1 MAGLSTIKRGYS
13 LSADPVVAV
22 QELHT
27 AIAQPDIA
35 LAVFFCSSAY
45 DLDALA
51 AELRGRF
58 PGVALIGCTTAGE
71 ITPMGYQ
78 EGSITGFSIGGA
90 GSRAVTTRIDRL
102 GDCAIS
108 AGFLAAEELMSRL
121 SQGGAPVSDTN
132 TFGLMLIDGMSA
144 REEVVVSTIHWGMGT
159 IPLLGGSAGDDM
171 HLSNTFVYH
180 DGAFRTNAALLALVQ
195 IDVPFRTFNTK
206 HFRGTEEK
214 LVVTRAD
221 PERRLVLEL
230 NAAPAAAEYARIV
243 GCDVADLSAE
253 MFGER
258 TLMVKIGGEFYV
270 RSIQKAGP
278 DGSLTFYSAIE
289 QGVVL
294 TLASPGDLIADL
306 RDMFAALQN
315 DIGPPQL
322 VIGFDCVL
330 RGLEME
336 RRQVRH
342 AAGRIMSDNNVV
354 GFATYGEQYHA
365 LHLNHTFTGV
375 AIGHNAFQDPSPA
388 LANEAGAR
396 RAAVGG

>member
-1 MAGLSTIKRGYS
+1 MPGRSHIKRGYS
-13 LSADPVVAV
+13 LSTDPATAV
-22 QELHT
+22 RELHE
-27 AIAQPDIA
+27 AIAQPDAA
-35 LAVFFCSSAY
+35 LAVFFCSSTY

-51 AELRGRF
+51 AELNVRF
-58 PGVALIGCTTAGE
+58 AGVTLIGCTTAGE
-71 ITPMGYQ
+71 ITPVGYQ
-78 EGSITGFSIGGA
+78 DGSITGFTIGGA

-108 AGFLAAEELMSRL
+108 AGFLAAEELMGQL
-121 SQGGAPVSDTN
+121 SQGGAPVNDTN

-180 DGAFRTNAALLALVQ
+180 DGAFRNNSALLALVQ
-195 IDVPFRTFNTK
+195 IDAPFRTFNTK
-206 HFRGTEEK
+206 HFRGTDEK
-214 LVVTRAD
+214 LVVTKAD

-243 GCDVADLSAE
+243 GCKVSDLSAE
-253 MFGER
+253 VFGER

-306 RDMFAALQN
+306 RDTFETLQE

-330 RGLEME
+330 RGLDME

-342 AAGRIMSDNNVV
+342 LAGRLMAENNVI

-365 LHLNHTFTGV
+365 MHLNQTFTGV
-375 AIGHNAFQDPSPA
+375 AIG
-388 LANEAGAR
+388 
-396 RAAVGG
+396 RAAAQ

>member
-1 MAGLSTIKRGYS
+1 MPGLSHIKRGYS
-13 LSADPVVAV
+13 LSTDPATAV
-22 QELHT
+22 RELHE
-27 AIAQPDIA
+27 AIAQPDAA
-35 LAVFFCSSAY
+35 LAVFFCSSTY
-45 DLDALA
+45 DLDDLA
-51 AELRGRF
+51 AELKLRF
-58 PGVALIGCTTAGE
+58 AGVTLIGCTTAGE
-71 ITPMGYQ
+71 ITPVGYQ
-78 EGSITGFSIGGA
+78 DGSITGFTIGGA

-108 AGFLAAEELMSRL
+108 AGFLAAEELMAQL
-121 SQGGAPVSDTN
+121 SQSGTPVNETN

-180 DGAFRTNAALLALVQ
+180 DGAFRNNAALLALVQ
-195 IDVPFRTFNTK
+195 IDAPFRTFNTK
-206 HFRGTEEK
+206 HFRGTDEK
-214 LVVTRAD
+214 LVVTKAD

-243 GCDVADLSAE
+243 GCKVNDLSAE
-253 MFGER
+253 IFGER

-270 RSIQKAGP
+270 RSIQKAGM

-306 RDMFAALQN
+306 RDMFEALQD

-342 AAGRIMSDNNVV
+342 LAGRLMADNNVV

-365 LHLNHTFTGV
+365 MHLNQTFTGV
-375 AIGHNAFQDPSPA
+375 AIG
-388 LANEAGAR
+388 
-396 RAAVGG
+396 RAAAQ

>member
-1 MAGLSTIKRGYS
+1 VR
-13 LSADPVVAV
+13 
-22 QELHT
+22 ELH
-27 AIAQPDIA
+27 AGIAQPDTA
-35 LAVFFCSSAY
+35 LVVFFCSSAY
-45 DLDALA
+45 NLDALA
-51 AELRGRF
+51 VELRGRF
-58 PGVALIGCTTAGE
+58 DGVTLIGCTTAGE
-71 ITPMGYQ
+71 ITPLGYQ
-78 EGSITGFSIGGA
+78 EGSITGFSIGGL
-90 GSRAVTTRIDRL
+90 GSRAVTTRIDCL

-121 SQGGAPVSDTN
+121 TQTGPPVTDTN

-180 DGAFRTNAALLALVQ
+180 EGAFRSNAALLALVQ
-195 IDVPFRTFNTK
+195 IDAPFRTFNTK
-206 HFRGTEEK
+206 HFRGSEEK
-214 LVVTRAD
+214 LVVTKAD
-221 PERRLVLEL
+221 PERRLVMEL
-230 NAAPAAAEYARIV
+230 NAAPAAAEYARFV
-243 GCDVADLSAE
+243 GCRAADLSSE
-253 MFGER
+253 IFGER
-258 TLMVKIGGEFYV
+258 TLMVKIGGEYYV
-270 RSIQKAGP
+270 RSIQRAHR
-278 DGSLTFYSAIE
+278 DESLTFYSAIE

-306 RDMFAALQN
+306 RDMFAALQS

-342 AAGRIMSDNNVV
+342 VVGRLMSDNNVI

-365 LHLNHTFTGV
+365 MHLNHTFTGV
-375 AIGHNAFQDPSPA
+375 AIGRTAS
-388 LANEAGAR
+388 L
-396 RAAVGG
+396 

>member
-1 MAGLSTIKRGYS
+1 MPGLSHIKRGYS
-13 LSADPVVAV
+13 LSTDPATAV
-22 QELHT
+22 RELHD
-27 AIAQPDIA
+27 AIHQPDAA

-51 AELRGRF
+51 AELNVHF
-58 PGVALIGCTTAGE
+58 AGVTLIGCTTAGE
-71 ITPMGYQ
+71 ITPVGY
-78 EGSITGFSIGGA
+78 EDGSITGFSIGGA

-108 AGFLAAEELMSRL
+108 AGFLAAEELMGQL
-121 SQGGAPVSDTN
+121 SQGGVALNDTN

-180 DGAFRTNAALLALVQ
+180 DGAFRNNAALLALVQ
-195 IDVPFRTFNTK
+195 IDAPFRTFNTK
-206 HFRGTEEK
+206 HFRGTDEK
-214 LVVTRAD
+214 LVVTKAD

-243 GCDVADLSAE
+243 GCAVSELSAE
-253 MFGER
+253 IFGER

-270 RSIQKAGP
+270 RSIQKAGT

-294 TLASPGDLIADL
+294 TVASPGDLIADL
-306 RDMFAALQN
+306 RDMFAALQEEL
-315 DIGPPQL
+315 GPPQL

-342 AAGRIMSDNNVV
+342 LAGRIMAENNVV

-365 LHLNHTFTGV
+365 MHLNQTFTGV
-375 AIGHNAFQDPSPA
+375 AIG
-388 LANEAGAR
+388 
-396 RAAVGG
+396 RAAAQ

>member
-1 MAGLSTIKRGYS
+1 MPGLAQIRRGFSLST
-13 LSADPVVAV
+13 DPATAV
-22 QELHT
+22 GELHD
-27 AIAQPDIA
+27 AIAQPAAAIV
-35 LAVFFCSSAY
+35 VFFCSSAY
-45 DLDALA
+45 DLDALG
-51 AELRGRF
+51 AELQRRF
-58 PGVALIGCTTAGE
+58 AGVTLIGCTTAGE

-90 GSRAVTTRIDRL
+90 GSRAVTTRIDCL

-108 AGFLAAEELMSRL
+108 AGFLAAEELMGRL
-121 SQGGAPVSDTN
+121 SQGGPPVTDTN

-171 HLSNTFVYH
+171 HLSDTFIYH
-180 DGAFRTNAALLALVQ
+180 DGAFRSNAALLALVQ
-195 IDVPFRTFNTK
+195 LDAPFRTFNTK

-214 LVVTRAD
+214 LVVTKAD

-230 NAAPAAAEYARIV
+230 NAAPAAAEYARTA
-243 GCDVADLSAE
+243 GCKVSDLSAE

-258 TLMVKIGGEFYV
+258 TLMVKIGGEYYV
-270 RSIQKAGP
+270 RSIQKAHA

-306 RDMFAALQN
+306 RDMFTALQN

-336 RRQVRH
+336 RRQIRH
-342 AAGRIMSDNNVV
+342 VAGRLMADNNVV
-354 GFATYGEQYHA
+354 GFATYGEQYQA
-365 LHLNHTFTGV
+365 MHLNHTFTGV
-375 AIGHNAFQDPSPA
+375 AIGRTAT
-388 LANEAGAR
+388 L
-396 RAAVGG
+396 

>member
-1 MAGLSTIKRGYS
+1 VPGLSHIKRGYS
-13 LSADPVVAV
+13 LSTDPATAV
-22 QELHT
+22 RELHD
-27 AIAQPDIA
+27 AIHQPDAA

-51 AELRGRF
+51 AELNVHF
-58 PGVALIGCTTAGE
+58 AGVTLIGCTTAGE
-71 ITPMGYQ
+71 ITPVGY
-78 EGSITGFSIGGA
+78 EDGSITGFSIGGA

-108 AGFLAAEELMSRL
+108 AGFLAAEELMGQL
-121 SQGGAPVSDTN
+121 SQGGVALNDTN

-180 DGAFRTNAALLALVQ
+180 DGAFRNNAALLALVQ
-195 IDVPFRTFNTK
+195 IDAPFRTFNTK
-206 HFRGTEEK
+206 HFRGTDEK
-214 LVVTRAD
+214 LVVTKAD

-243 GCDVADLSAE
+243 GCAVSELSAE
-253 MFGER
+253 IFGER

-270 RSIQKAGP
+270 RSIQKAGT

-294 TLASPGDLIADL
+294 TVASPGDLIADL
-306 RDMFAALQN
+306 RDMFAALQEEL
-315 DIGPPQL
+315 GPPQL

-342 AAGRIMSDNNVV
+342 LAGRIMAENNVV

-365 LHLNHTFTGV
+365 MHLNQTFTGV
-375 AIGHNAFQDPSPA
+375 AIG
-388 LANEAGAR
+388 
-396 RAAVGG
+396 RAAAQ

>member
-1 MAGLSTIKRGYS
+1 MAGLSHIRRGFS
-13 LSADPVVAV
+13 LSTDPATAV
-22 QELHT
+22 GELHN
-27 AIAQPDIA
+27 AIAQPDAA
-35 LAVFFCSSAY
+35 LVVFFCSSAY
-45 DLDALA
+45 DLDALG

-58 PGVALIGCTTAGE
+58 VGVTLIGCTTAGE
-71 ITPMGYQ
+71 ITPIGYQ
-78 EGSITGFSIGGA
+78 EGSITGFSIGGR
-90 GSRAVTTRIDRL
+90 GSRAVTTRIDCL

-108 AGFLAAEELMSRL
+108 AGFLAAEELMGRL
-121 SQGGAPVSDTN
+121 SQGGPPVTDTN

-144 REEVVVSTIHWGMGT
+144 REEVVVSTIHWGMGA

-180 DGAFRTNAALLALVQ
+180 EGAFRSNAALLALVQ
-195 IDVPFRTFNTK
+195 LDAPFRTFNTK

-230 NAAPAAAEYARIV
+230 NAAPAAAEYARTI
-243 GCDVADLSAE
+243 GCKVSDLSAE

-258 TLMVKIGGEFYV
+258 TLMVKIGGDYYV
-270 RSIQKAGP
+270 RSIQKAHAN
-278 DGSLTFYSAIE
+278 GSLTFYSAIE

-306 RDMFAALQN
+306 RDMFTALQN
-315 DIGPPQL
+315 EIGPPQL

-336 RRQVRH
+336 RRQIRH
-342 AAGRIMSDNNVV
+342 VAGRLMADNNVV
-354 GFATYGEQYHA
+354 GFATYGEQFQA
-365 LHLNHTFTGV
+365 MHLNHTFTGV
-375 AIGHNAFQDPSPA
+375 AIGH
-388 LANEAGAR
+388 
-396 RAAVGG
+396 AATL

>member
-1 MAGLSTIKRGYS
+1 MAGLSHIRRGFS
-13 LSADPVVAV
+13 LSTDPATAV
-22 QELHT
+22 TELH
-27 AIAQPDIA
+27 AGIAQPDTA
-35 LAVFFCSSAY
+35 LVVFFCSSAY
-45 DLDALA
+45 DLDSLA
-51 AELRGRF
+51 DELRRRF
-58 PGVALIGCTTAGE
+58 DGVTLIGCTTAGE

-78 EGSITGFSIGGA
+78 EGSIAGFSIGGA
-90 GSRAVTTRIDRL
+90 GSRAVTTRIDCL
-102 GDCAIS
+102 CDCAIS

-121 SQGGAPVSDTN
+121 TQAGPPVTDTN

-180 DGAFRTNAALLALVQ
+180 DGAFRSNAALLALVQ
-195 IDVPFRTFNTK
+195 IDAPFRTFNTK
-206 HFRGTEEK
+206 HFRGSEEK
-214 LVVTRAD
+214 LVVTKAD

-243 GCDVADLSAE
+243 GCRVADLSAE

-258 TLMVKIGGEFYV
+258 TLMVKIGGEYYV
-270 RSIQKAGP
+270 RSIQRAHL

-294 TLASPGDLIADL
+294 TLASPGDLLADL
-306 RDMFAALQN
+306 RNMFAALQS

-342 AAGRIMSDNNVV
+342 VVGRLMSENNVI
-354 GFATYGEQYHA
+354 GFATYGEQYQA
-365 LHLNHTFTGV
+365 MHLNHTFTGV
-375 AIGHNAFQDPSPA
+375 AIG
-388 LANEAGAR
+388 
-396 RAAVGG
+396 RAASL

>member
-1 MAGLSTIKRGYS
+1 MAGLSHIRRGFS
-13 LSADPVVAV
+13 LSTDPATAV
-22 QELHT
+22 RELH
-27 AIAQPDIA
+27 AGIAQPDTA
-35 LAVFFCSSAY
+35 LVVFFCSSAY
-45 DLDALA
+45 NLDALA
-51 AELRGRF
+51 VELRGRF
-58 PGVALIGCTTAGE
+58 DGVTLIGCTTAGE
-71 ITPMGYQ
+71 ITPLGYQ
-78 EGSITGFSIGGA
+78 EGSITGFSIGGL
-90 GSRAVTTRIDRL
+90 GSRAVTTRIDCL

-121 SQGGAPVSDTN
+121 TQTGPPVTDTN

-180 DGAFRTNAALLALVQ
+180 EGAFRSNAALLALVQ
-195 IDVPFRTFNTK
+195 IDAPFRTFNTK
-206 HFRGTEEK
+206 HFRGSEEK
-214 LVVTRAD
+214 LVVTKAD
-221 PERRLVLEL
+221 PERRLVMEL
-230 NAAPAAAEYARIV
+230 NAAPAAAEYARFV
-243 GCDVADLSAE
+243 GCRAADLSSE
-253 MFGER
+253 IFGER
-258 TLMVKIGGEFYV
+258 TLMVKIGGEYYV
-270 RSIQKAGP
+270 RSIQRAHR
-278 DGSLTFYSAIE
+278 DESLTFYSAIE

-306 RDMFAALQN
+306 RDMFAALQS

-342 AAGRIMSDNNVV
+342 VVGRLMSDNNVI

-365 LHLNHTFTGV
+365 MHLNHTFTGV
-375 AIGHNAFQDPSPA
+375 AIGRTAS
-388 LANEAGAR
+388 L
-396 RAAVGG
+396 